1 MNYVY
6 EGLDPTGDIEAKL
19 LADKAFPLVRELRFK
34 YNLQAVAESKS
45 QQGQQAFT
53 LCNQSGIN
61 VARVYYDQGEEQFC
75 YYSIFYQKDRGS
87 DSADRRTLRSK
98 KLSLLMANI
107 KKNEVIP
114 TDEFILLHHNSVVG
128 HYRYAVESVIESVG
142 SSKKNQALSAEEG
155 QALLEIVLNG
165 KDGNSLA
172 GEMKNKFKQ
181 ILDNYHE
188 KDNIKIK
195 QDEAVDKFFKPCYM
209 VSVDKRGQFVV
220 GVVTNEESNGDVNR
234 RKHYSIVKPFKRV
247 ANLEDYPELLSCMPM
262 LKVYSEEKFKNEEV
276 EYWGEFIP
284 KFNGK
289 YIPDLDMIIS
299 SDYVD
304 GSIDF
309 TPIWVLTPCLSQY

>member
-6 EGLDPTGDIEAKL
+6 EGLDPTGEIEAKL
-19 LADKAFPLVRELRFK
+19 LADKVFPLVRELRFK
-34 YNLQAVAESKS
+34 YNLQAVATNFSHN
-45 QQGQQAFT
+45 GGYQAFA

-61 VARVYYDQGEEQFC
+61 VARVFYDEDEKQFC

-114 TDEFILLHHNSVVG
+114 TDEFILLSHNSTQS

-142 SSKKNQALSAEEG
+142 SSNKSPILSAVETQE
-155 QALLEIVLNG
+155 LLEIVLDG
-165 KDGNSLA
+165 KDSNSLA
-172 GEMKNKFKQ
+172 RDTKNKFKQ

-188 KDNIKIK
+188 KDNIKVK
-195 QDEAVDKFFKPCYM
+195 QDEAIDKFFKPCYM

-220 GVVTNEESNGDVNR
+220 GVVTHDRGDGTKGTR
-234 RKHYSIVKPFKRV
+234 YYSIVKPFKRV
-247 ANLEDYPELLSCMPM
+247 ANLENYPELLSCMPM
-262 LKVYSEEKFKNEEV
+262 LKVYSEEKYKNEEV

-284 KFNGK
+284 KFSGK

-304 GSIDF
+304 GSVDF
-309 TPIWVLTPCLSQY
+309 TTVWVLTPCLSQ

>member
-6 EGLDPTGDIEAKL
+6 EGLDPTGEIEAKL

-34 YNLQAVAESKS
+34 YNLQAVAEG
-45 QQGQQAFT
+45 QQGFI
-53 LCNQSGIN
+53 LCNGTGIN
-61 VARVYYDQGEEQFC
+61 VARVYYDQSEEQFC
-75 YYSIFYQKDRGS
+75 YYSTFYQKDRGS

-107 KKNEVIP
+107 KKNGVIP
-114 TDEFILLHHNSVVG
+114 TEEFILLQHNCITN
-128 HYRYAVESVIESVG
+128 HYRYAVQEVIDAVG
-142 SSKKNQALSAEEG
+142 SSKKNQALSAEDG
-155 QALLEIVLNG
+155 QALLEIVLDG
-165 KDGNSLA
+165 KDSNSLA

-188 KDNIKIK
+188 KDNIKVK
-195 QDEAVDKFFKPCYM
+195 QDEAVNKFFNPCYM

-220 GVVTNEESNGDVNR
+220 GIVKQHNKSKTGENELNKYN
-234 RKHYSIVKPFKRV
+234 IVKPFKRV
-247 ANLEDYPELLSCMPM
+247 TNLEDYPELLSCMTM

-276 EYWGEFIP
+276 EYYGGFVP

-289 YIPDLDMIIS
+289 YIADLDMVIS
-299 SDYVD
+299 SDYID

-309 TPIWVLTPCLSQY
+309 TSLWVLTPCLSQS

>member
-34 YNLQAVAESKS
+34 YNLQAVAEYKMEN
-45 QQGQQAFT
+45 GRYQAFT

-61 VARVYYDQGEEQFC
+61 VARVYYDQDEEQFC
-75 YYSIFYQKDRGS
+75 YYSIYYQKDRGS

-114 TDEFILLHHNSVVG
+114 TDEFILLSHNSTQS

-142 SSKKNQALSAEEG
+142 SSRKNQVLSAEEG
-155 QALLEIVLNG
+155 QVLLEIVLDG
-165 KDGNSLA
+165 KDSNSLA
-172 GEMKNKFKQ
+172 GETKNKFKQ
-181 ILDNYHE
+181 ILDNYQE

-220 GVVTNEESNGDVNR
+220 GVVTHDKGNGTMEQY
-234 RKHYSIVKPFKRV
+234 YSIVKPFKRV

-276 EYWGEFIP
+276 EYWGGFVP
-284 KFNGK
+284 KFSGK

-299 SDYVD
+299 SDYID

-309 TPIWVLTPCLSQY
+309 TPIWVLTPCLSQS

>member
-6 EGLDPTGDIEAKL
+6 EGLDPTGEIEAKL

-34 YNLQAVAESKS
+34 YNLQAVAENKIDN
-45 QQGQQAFT
+45 GRYQAFM
-53 LCNQSGIN
+53 LCNGTGIN
-61 VARVYYDQGEEQFC
+61 VARVYYNQDEEQFC
-75 YYSIFYQKDRGS
+75 YYSTFYQKDRGS
-87 DSADRRTLRSK
+87 DSVDRRTLRSK

-107 KKNEVIP
+107 KKNGVIP
-114 TDEFILLHHNSVVG
+114 TEEFILLQHNCIAS
-128 HYRYAVESVIESVG
+128 HYQYAINAIVENVG
-142 SSKKNQALSAEEG
+142 SSKKNQALSAEDG
-155 QALLEIVLNG
+155 QALLEIVLDG
-165 KDGNSLA
+165 KDSNSLA

-181 ILDNYHE
+181 ILDNYQE

-220 GVVTNEESNGDVNR
+220 GVVTNEESKDGNK
-234 RKHYSIVKPFKRV
+234 RKYYSIVKPFKRV
-247 ANLEDYPELLSCMPM
+247 ANLEDYPELLSCMTM

-276 EYWGEFIP
+276 EYWGGFVP

-289 YIPDLDMIIS
+289 HIADLDMVIS
-299 SDYVD
+299 SDYID

-309 TPIWVLTPCLSQY
+309 TSLWVLTPCLSQS

>member
-6 EGLDPTGDIEAKL
+6 EGLDPTGEIEAKL

-34 YNLQAVAESKS
+34 YNLQAVAENKIDN
-45 QQGQQAFT
+45 GRYQAFM
-53 LCNQSGIN
+53 LCNGTGIN
-61 VARVYYDQGEEQFC
+61 VARVYYNQDEEQFC
-75 YYSIFYQKDRGS
+75 YYSTFYQKDRGS

-107 KKNEVIP
+107 TKNGVIP
-114 TDEFILLHHNSVVG
+114 TEEFILLQHNCIAS
-128 HYRYAVESVIESVG
+128 HYQYAVNAIVENVG
-142 SSKKNQALSAEEG
+142 SSKKNQALSAEDG
-155 QALLEIVLNG
+155 QALLEIVLDG
-165 KDGNSLA
+165 KDSNSLA

-181 ILDNYHE
+181 ILDNYQE

-220 GVVTNEESNGDVNR
+220 GVVTNEESKDGNK
-234 RKHYSIVKPFKRV
+234 RKYYSIVKPFKRV
-247 ANLEDYPELLSCMPM
+247 ANLEDYPELLSCMTM

-276 EYWGEFIP
+276 EYWGGFVP

-289 YIPDLDMIIS
+289 HIVDLDMVIS
-299 SDYVD
+299 SNYIDC
-304 GSIDF
+304 SIDF
-309 TPIWVLTPCLSQY
+309 TSLWVLTPCLSQS

>member
-34 YNLQAVAESKS
+34 YNLQAVSEHKIEN
-45 QQGQQAFT
+45 GRYQAFT

-61 VARVYYDQGEEQFC
+61 VARVYYDQDEKQFC
-75 YYSIFYQKDRGS
+75 YYSTFYQKDRGS
-87 DSADRRTLRSK
+87 DSADRKTLRSK

-107 KKNEVIP
+107 KKNGVIP
-114 TDEFILLHHNSVVG
+114 TDEFILLHHSSIVR
-128 HYRYAVESVIESVG
+128 HYQYAVNAVTDEVG
-142 SSKKNQALSAEEG
+142 SSRKNQALSAEEG
-155 QALLEIVLNG
+155 QALLEIVLDG
-165 KDGNSLA
+165 KDSNSLA

-181 ILDNYHE
+181 ILDNYQE

-220 GVVTNEESNGDVNR
+220 GVVTNEESKDGNMH
-234 RKHYSIVKPFKRV
+234 KYYSIVKPFKRV
-247 ANLEDYPELLSCMPM
+247 ANLEDYPELLACMPM

-276 EYWGEFIP
+276 EYWGGFVP
-284 KFNGK
+284 HFSGK
-289 YIPDLDMIIS
+289 YIPDLDMLIS
-299 SDYVD
+299 SDYID
-304 GSIDF
+304 GSVDF
-309 TPIWVLTPCLSQY
+309 TPTWVLTPCLSQS

>member
-1 MNYVY
+1 MNYIY
-6 EGLDPTGDIEAKL
+6 EGLDPTGEVEAKL
-19 LADKAFPLVRELRFK
+19 LADRVFPLVRELRFK
-34 YNLQAVAESKS
+34 YNLQAVAENKI
-45 QQGQQAFT
+45 QNGRYQAFT

-61 VARVYYDQGEEQFC
+61 VARVYYDQDEEQFC

-87 DSADRRTLRSK
+87 DSVDRKTVRSK

-114 TDEFILLHHNSVVG
+114 TDEFILLSHNYTQS

-142 SSKKNQALSAEEG
+142 SSNKSPILSAVET
-155 QALLEIVLNG
+155 QKLLEIVLDG
-165 KDGNSLA
+165 KDSNSLA
-172 GEMKNKFKQ
+172 GDMKNKFKQ
-181 ILDNYHE
+181 ILDNYQE
-188 KDNIKIK
+188 KDNIKVK
-195 QDEAVDKFFKPCYM
+195 QDEAVGKFFKPCYM

-220 GVVTNEESNGDVNR
+220 GVVTHDRGDGTR
-234 RKHYSIVKPFKRV
+234 DKYYSIVKPFKRV

-262 LKVYSEEKFKNEEV
+262 LKVYSEEKYKNEEV

-284 KFNGK
+284 KFSGK

-304 GSIDF
+304 GSVDF
-309 TPIWVLTPCLSQY
+309 TTVWVLTPCLSQ

>member
-34 YNLQAVAESKS
+34 YNLQAVAENKIEN
-45 QQGQQAFT
+45 GRYQAFT

-61 VARVYYDQGEEQFC
+61 VARVYYDQDEEQFC
-75 YYSIFYQKDRGS
+75 YYSTFYQKDRGS
-87 DSADRRTLRSK
+87 DNKDRHTLRSK

-107 KKNEVIP
+107 KKNGVIP
-114 TDEFILLHHNSVVG
+114 TDEFILLHHISVVG
-128 HYRYAVESVIESVG
+128 HYRYAIQEVTSAVG
-142 SSKKNQALSAEEG
+142 SSNKNQALSAEEG
-155 QALLEIVLNG
+155 QALLEIVLDG
-165 KDGNSLA
+165 KDSNSLA

-181 ILDNYHE
+181 ILDNYQE
-188 KDNIKIK
+188 KDNIKVK

-220 GVVTNEESNGDVNR
+220 GVVTNEESKDGNKN
-234 RKHYSIVKPFKRV
+234 KYYSIVKPFKRV
-247 ANLEDYPELLSCMPM
+247 ANLEDYPELLSYMTM

-276 EYWGEFIP
+276 EYWGGFVP
-284 KFNGK
+284 KFSGK
-289 YIPDLDMIIS
+289 HIPDLDMIIS

-304 GSIDF
+304 GSVDF
-309 TPIWVLTPCLSQY
+309 TPIWVLTPCLSQS